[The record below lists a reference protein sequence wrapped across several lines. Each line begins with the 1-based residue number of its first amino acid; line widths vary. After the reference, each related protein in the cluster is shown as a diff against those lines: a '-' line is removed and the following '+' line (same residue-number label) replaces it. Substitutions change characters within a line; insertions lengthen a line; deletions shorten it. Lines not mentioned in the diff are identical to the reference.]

1 MGKSTI
7 SMAMFNSKLLV
18 YQRVTENELFDK
30 LSNIGRDHT
39 VSTNLSQGTSS
50 TPGTRG

>member
-18 YQRVTENELFDK
+18 YQRVQWSEAMEPMEP
-30 LSNIGRDHT
+30 I
-39 VSTNLSQGTSS
+39 
-50 TPGTRG
+50 